1 MLGRYRLDRF
11 LGEGATSQVYLATH
25 MQLGRRV
32 AIKMLAPRLLLGR
45 EAMDRVI
52 QEARIVNSIRHPNI
66 AEVFDVL
73 ESDAPLGMALVME
86 YVEGPSLGSM
96 AGSML
101 SLEQAVGVSLQLVSA
116 LQTTHAAGI
125 IHRDLK
131 PDNLLFTR
139 DPRREPD
146 RVPRLKIID
155 FGVAKLGSHGK
166 TVAGRMVGT
175 PAYMAP
181 EQVAGS
187 PPTSPATDVFAVGE
201 LIFELLSGER
211 AYPQNSIQ
219 AVVRV
224 KLRGPAPELTQLAAL
239 PEAFQRKLV
248 PLVHRCLSLAPQDRP
263 SLEALREA
271 LLELVQWRGTSD
283 PKAAHEDIALSEP
296 QTLPWLEGV
305 VDDAPVEA
313 RRAPGPATAV
323 RSADVRVGDDTVAS
337 PRLPPPVV
345 VSTGR
350 EPNTSPEGVGL
361 ETHVMDALPPDDE
374 GVTRALMALDDHGAA
389 QAQAELDALGLTR
402 SLVSLVDFGSSEL
415 PEEQTQRAGEEVPP
429 LPPLLPLP
437 PLTPLDALDPL
448 GEPTPVMPQR
458 AARDLARR
466 LPPPAQETGMLQS
479 EAELRAAASGGRA
492 VPPSAPPPP
501 TARPGSALP
510 PPPPAASVVLP
521 VASLSRQGGGDR
533 EPASS
538 SGDRALAAALAQ
550 PVLPPELAVSGQEVA
565 ATVAWQRSEAPR
577 SAGQAEPRAKP
588 RPRELPWAL
597 VLSLLA
603 ATVLGIAA
611 AVALR

>member
-1 MLGRYRLDRF
+1 MLGRYRLERF

-25 MQLGRRV
+25 LQLGRRV

-86 YVEGPSLGSM
+86 YVEGPSLGSL

-201 LIFELLSGER
+201 LIYELLSGER

-219 AVVRV
+219 GVVRV
-224 KLRGPAPELTQLAAL
+224 KLRGPAPELVELATL

-248 PLVHRCLSLAPQDRP
+248 PLVHRCLSLAPKERP
-263 SLEALREA
+263 TLEALREA
-271 LLELVQWRGTSD
+271 LLELVQWRGASG

-305 VDDAPVEA
+305 VDDEPLEPRRSPDSPSLSSSGTAA
-313 RRAPGPATAV
+313 RVAGV
-323 RSADVRVGDDTVAS
+323 RGGDDTVAS
-337 PRLPPPVV
+337 ARLPVPVIT
-345 VSTGR
+345 SPAL
-350 EPNTSPEGVGL
+350 EPSTSPEGRGL
-361 ETHVMDALPPDDE
+361 ETRVMDALSPEDE
-374 GVTRALMALDDHGAA
+374 GVTRALSALDDSGAA

-402 SLVSLVDFGSSEL
+402 SLSALVDFGSSEL
-415 PEEQTQRAGEEVPP
+415 PEEQTQRAGAEVPP
-429 LPPLLPLP
+429 LPPLP
-437 PLTPLDALDPL
+437 PLHTIDPL
-448 GEPTPVMPQR
+448 GEPTPVTPQR

-466 LPPPAQETGMLQS
+466 QPPPAQETGMLPS
-479 EAELRAAASGGRA
+479 EAELRAATSAARAS
-492 VPPSAPPPP
+492 PPPAPAPPVA
-501 TARPGSALP
+501 ARPGSALP
-510 PPPPAASVVLP
+510 PPPPAASVVVP
-521 VASLSRQGGGDR
+521 TAALSRQA
-533 EPASS
+533 EST
-538 SGDRALAAALAQ
+538 SGDRAVAAALAQ
-550 PVLPPELAVSGQEVA
+550 PVLPPELVDGGQEVP
-565 ATVAWQRSEAPR
+565 ATVAWQLTDARTDAPR
-577 SAGQAEPRAKP
+577 STAQVEPRSA
-588 RPRELPWAL
+588 RRARGVPWAL

>member
-1 MLGRYRLDRF
+1 MEAEGRREGSMLGRYRLERF

-25 MQLGRRV
+25 LQLGRRV

-86 YVEGPSLGSM
+86 YVEGPSLGSL

-201 LIFELLSGER
+201 LIYELLSGER

-219 AVVRV
+219 GVVRV
-224 KLRGPAPELTQLAAL
+224 KLRGPAPELVELATL

-248 PLVHRCLSLAPQDRP
+248 PLVHRCLSLAPQERP
-263 SLEALREA
+263 TLEALREA
-271 LLELVQWRGTSD
+271 LLELVQWRGASG
-283 PKAAHEDIALSEP
+283 PKAAHEDIALE
-296 QTLPWLEGV
+296 
-305 VDDAPVEA
+305 
-313 RRAPGPATAV
+313 
-323 RSADVRVGDDTVAS
+323 
-337 PRLPPPVV
+337 
-345 VSTGR
+345 
-350 EPNTSPEGVGL
+350 
-361 ETHVMDALPPDDE
+361 
-374 GVTRALMALDDHGAA
+374 
-389 QAQAELDALGLTR
+389 
-402 SLVSLVDFGSSEL
+402 
-415 PEEQTQRAGEEVPP
+415 
-429 LPPLLPLP
+429 
-437 PLTPLDALDPL
+437 
-448 GEPTPVMPQR
+448 R
-458 AARDLARR
+458 AADLAVARGRR
-466 LPPPAQETGMLQS
+466 
-479 EAELRAAASGGRA
+479 GR
-492 VPPSAPPPP
+492 
-501 TARPGSALP
+501 
-510 PPPPAASVVLP
+510 
-521 VASLSRQGGGDR
+521 
-533 EPASS
+533 
-538 SGDRALAAALAQ
+538 
-550 PVLPPELAVSGQEVA
+550 
-565 ATVAWQRSEAPR
+565 
-577 SAGQAEPRAKP
+577 
-588 RPRELPWAL
+588 
-597 VLSLLA
+597 
-603 ATVLGIAA
+603 
-611 AVALR
+611 